1 MTAKKLSPRE
11 KEVIIL
17 KMSGLCD
24 KEIAG
29 KLNISYGTVR
39 SHIDRA
45 KLKLK
50 CTNTFQ
56 LIAVVNEL
64 KSI

>member
-17 KMSGLCD
+17 KMNGLCD

-29 KLNISYGTVR
+29 RLNISYGTVR

-56 LIAVVNEL
+56 LIAVANEMNH
-64 KSI
+64 I